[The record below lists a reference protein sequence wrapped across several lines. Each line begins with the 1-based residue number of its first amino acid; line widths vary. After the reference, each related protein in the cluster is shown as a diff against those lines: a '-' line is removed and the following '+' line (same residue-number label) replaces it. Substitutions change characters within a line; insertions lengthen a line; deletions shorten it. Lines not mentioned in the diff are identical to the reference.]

1 MERSCPL
8 PQEINISPFLAIFT
22 ASSDLPEAVGPTM
35 TTIFGLIAGIVQII
49 FVAIL
54 QKVAGSLSVEQA
66 AIFQTTQ
73 LSLGSVLSILLFSI
87 IIYFIA
93 GVVIALVYNLIAK
106 YIGGIVLEF
115 REARQVAK
123 KK

>member
-1 MERSCPL
+1 MELKKIGILS
-8 PQEINISPFLAIFT
+8 FAK
-22 ASSDLPEAVGPTM
+22 V

-93 GVVIALVYNLIAK
+93 GVVVAFIYNLIAK

-115 REARQVAK
+115 REAKQTAKPASK

>member
-1 MERSCPL
+1 MELKKIGILS
-8 PQEINISPFLAIFT
+8 FAK
-22 ASSDLPEAVGPTM
+22 V
-35 TTIFGLIAGIVQII
+35 TTIFGLIAGLIQII

-54 QKVAGSLSVEQA
+54 QKATAGLSIEQA

-87 IIYFIA
+87 IIYFIV
-93 GVVIALVYNLIAK
+93 GVVVAFVYNLIAK

-115 REARQVAK
+115 REAKPAASK